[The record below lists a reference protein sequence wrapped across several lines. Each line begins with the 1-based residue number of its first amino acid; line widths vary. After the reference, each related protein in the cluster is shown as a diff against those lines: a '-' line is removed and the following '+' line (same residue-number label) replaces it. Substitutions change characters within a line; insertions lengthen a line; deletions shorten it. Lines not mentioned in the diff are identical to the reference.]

1 MALVRVED
9 GGVDMWSGFTTG
21 CQHAAE
27 AADAPH
33 VLNCTRAASLALT
46 PCGKALAT
54 SRGRTPRR
62 SGQCARLGRPPV
74 GGRRIVRAWARG
86 CGALVP
92 GEPEWSS
99 QVAVEKSAW
108 AQRSSPDKDFGSGM
122 IGRTP
127 YVGMA

>member
-1 MALVRVED
+1 MR
-9 GGVDMWSGFTTG
+9 SGFTTG

-27 AADAPH
+27 AADARP

-46 PCGKALAT
+46 TCGKALAT

-62 SGQCARLGRPPV
+62 SGQCVRRGRPPAGV
-74 GGRRIVRAWARG
+74 RRVVRAWACG
-86 CGALVP
+86 CGALVA
-92 GEPEWSS
+92 GDPERSS
-99 QVAVEKSAW
+99 RAAVEKSAL
-108 AQRSSPDKDFGSGM
+108 AQRSRPDKDFGSGM

>member
-1 MALVRVED
+1 M
-9 GGVDMWSGFTTG
+9 GSGFPTG

-46 PCGKALAT
+46 TCGKALAT
-54 SRGRTPRR
+54 SVGRTPRR
-62 SGQCARLGRPPV
+62 SGQCIRRGRPPV
-74 GGRRIVRAWARG
+74 GGRRVVRAWACS

-92 GEPEWSS
+92 EEPERSS
-99 QVAVEKSAW
+99 QAAVEKSAW
-108 AQRSSPDKDFGSGM
+108 AQRSSSDKDFGSGM